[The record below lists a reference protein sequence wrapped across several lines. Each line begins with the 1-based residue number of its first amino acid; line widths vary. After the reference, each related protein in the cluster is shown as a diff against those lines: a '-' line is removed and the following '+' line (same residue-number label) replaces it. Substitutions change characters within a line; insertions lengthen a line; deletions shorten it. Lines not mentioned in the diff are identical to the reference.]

1 MKYLYFSAPWCGPC
15 RMLGPI
21 MEKVGQ
27 KYEVEKINVDEN
39 QELSAQFGVRNVPTV
54 ILVDESNKEL
64 ERLVGVK
71 AEGDY
76 YDIFENHNS

>member
-1 MKYLYFSAPWCGPC
+1 MKFLYFSAPWCGPC
-15 RMLGPI
+15 KMLGPT

-27 KYEVEKINVDEN
+27 KHQVDKINVDEN
-39 QELSAQFGVRNVPTV
+39 QELSAEFNVRSVPTV
-54 ILVDESNKEL
+54 ILVDESNNEL

-76 YDIFENHNS
+76 YDIFQNHTS